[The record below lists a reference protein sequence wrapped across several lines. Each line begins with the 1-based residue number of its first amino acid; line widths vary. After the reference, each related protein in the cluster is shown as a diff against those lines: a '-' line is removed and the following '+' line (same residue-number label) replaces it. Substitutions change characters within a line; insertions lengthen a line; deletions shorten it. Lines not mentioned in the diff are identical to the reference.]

1 MADSTVRVVVGS
13 ARALFLDALAEAL
26 RSVEGIAVL
35 GAESN
40 HRHILAEV
48 HRHSPDVLLLEDTPG
63 SDHVLRL
70 ASAVRDRVP
79 SCGIALMTPGSRPG
93 AVSRAMAAGVHGIV
107 PMDAGLPRLIATVR
121 GVAAGCVTVAP
132 SLIDGMGGMG
142 GTDGMGRAGGAG
154 GGGAPLNARES
165 QVMRLT
171 AGGATVKEIA
181 AELYLAAGTV
191 RNVASASI
199 KKLGGRNRFDAA
211 RIAVEQGW
219 I

>member
-26 RSVEGIAVL
+26 RSVEGIVVL

-132 SLIDGMGGMG
+132 SLIEGMG
-142 GTDGMGRAGGAG
+142 GTDGMGGAG